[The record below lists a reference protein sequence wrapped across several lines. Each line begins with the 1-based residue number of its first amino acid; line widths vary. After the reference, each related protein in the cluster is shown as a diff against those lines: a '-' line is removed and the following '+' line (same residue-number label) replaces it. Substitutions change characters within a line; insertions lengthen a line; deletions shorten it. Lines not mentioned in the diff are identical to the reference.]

1 MKRNNLEA
9 FLSSRAGKRFFNIF
23 YSWGA
28 SVVIIGA
35 LFKILHLPG
44 ANVALMIG
52 MITEAIVFF
61 ISGFDTSDDVSANSR
76 QNSSDST
83 SSVSILGDCVSPS
96 NTGITTAGG
105 KGQSQIKNSQ
115 SEGGVAGGTVII
127 GSLAGMSEG
136 QQEGK
141 NFLHSTTVKR
151 ENTSVASSTENS
163 QPSVNNNVSV
173 EQGRLSQT
181 AHDMSNLVDVM
192 GSLNEMSSSLLNT
205 YKEINENSVDL
216 SANSKSFVDNMKAL
230 NNNMLS
236 LNSVYETQLSSI
248 AEQMATVKYINE
260 SLDKIKKFYSDTL
273 VDSSIFK
280 DETEKMTKQIEA
292 LNQVY
297 ARLLRAMTSSSGNSM
312 NNL

>member
-61 ISGFDTSDDVSANSR
+61 ISGFDTSDDVSANTR

-115 SEGGVAGGTVII
+115 SGGGVAGGTVII

-163 QPSVNNNVSV
+163 QPSVNNVSV

-181 AHDMSNLVDVM
+181 AHDMSNLADVM